1 VCEQEEFSVVSVVS
15 VAEKL
20 VSWRE
25 DQCVAEPRR
34 LSDE

>member
-25 DQCVAEPRR
+25 DQWIVVP
-34 LSDE
+34 